1 MNLLL
6 MIGKLTIIKNF
17 PRKNTSLKLTM
28 IPKKEYL
35 QVGLIGLKNQFM
47 MVEPFGNMYFNFRKI
62 FKQLKK
68 VFAQQDINQEQL
80 NK

>member
-1 MNLLL
+1 
-6 MIGKLTIIKNF
+6 
-17 PRKNTSLKLTM
+17 M